1 MPAFIRRQLVSYLR
15 RPVRISWL
23 PSRSTVL
30 FVEIAR
36 WL

>member
-1 MPAFIRRQLVSYLR
+1 MDLYG
-15 RPVRISWL
+15 VRISWV

-30 FVEIAR
+30 FVDVAR